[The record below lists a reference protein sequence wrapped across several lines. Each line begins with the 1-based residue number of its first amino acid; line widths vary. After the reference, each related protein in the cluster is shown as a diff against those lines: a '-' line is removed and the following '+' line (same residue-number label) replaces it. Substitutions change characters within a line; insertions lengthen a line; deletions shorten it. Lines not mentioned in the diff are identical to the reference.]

1 MFKVQSHQSFPSLRT
16 IALVLVAGSAV
27 AAASLFWF
35 RNDPNVRGALPTGM
49 VLPIA
54 VDPLQ
59 ITREKKNLNAQSW
72 SDFSVIFLETS
83 EPLPSGR

>member
-27 AAASLFWF
+27 GAASLIGF
-35 RNDPNVRGALPTGM
+35 RNNPHARVVLPTGQA
-49 VLPIA
+49 VPIA
-54 VDPLQ
+54 VDPQ
-59 ITREKKNLNAQSW
+59 QMMRVTKNLPTQPL